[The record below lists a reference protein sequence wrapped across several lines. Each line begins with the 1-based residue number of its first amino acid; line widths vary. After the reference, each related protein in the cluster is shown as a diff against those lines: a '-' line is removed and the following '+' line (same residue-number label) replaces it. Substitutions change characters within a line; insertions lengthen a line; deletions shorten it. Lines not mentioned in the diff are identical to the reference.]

1 MVEIFFVKIL
11 VIELK
16 KIFFPALIIFL
27 FLAVDVFLF
36 NDLQID
42 EVKKFP
48 EFKTVT
54 LDGAEVTEKIFAEKI
69 TVLCIWI
76 TTQKNFDILSELNL
90 MQKNFPADVQV
101 IGLVGDKNF
110 ADAEKIAKKYSPQ
123 ILQLAV
129 NDDFFPVLEKIRQVP
144 TTIFIDKHG
153 FLVGQ
158 PVGGADAKFIFQELN
173 YILQKDS
180 PKFSALKKIQDAIL
194 FR

>member
-1 MVEIFFVKIL
+1 MID
-11 VIELK
+11 LK

-27 FLAVDVFLF
+27 FLSVDVFLF

-48 EFKTVT
+48 AFKTVT
-54 LDGAEVTEKIFAEKI
+54 LDGEAVTEKIFAEKI
-69 TVLCIWI
+69 TALCIWT
-76 TTQKNFDILSELNL
+76 TTQENFEMLSELNS
-90 MQKNFPADVQV
+90 MQKNLPAEVQV

-123 ILQLAV
+123 ITQLEV
-129 NDDFFPVLEKIRQVP
+129 NDDFYPVLEKVRQVP
-144 TTIFIDKHG
+144 TTIFIDKQG

-158 PVGGADAKFIFQELN
+158 PAGGADAKFIFQELN

-180 PKFSALKKIQDAIL
+180 PKYFALKKIQEIIL

>member
-1 MVEIFFVKIL
+1 MVIDL
-11 VIELK
+11 

-27 FLAVDVFLF
+27 FLSVDVFLF

-48 EFKTVT
+48 AFKTVT
-54 LDGAEVTEKIFAEKI
+54 LEGVEVTEKIFAEKI
-69 TVLCIWI
+69 TVLCIWT
-76 TTQKNFDILSELNL
+76 TTQENFEILSQLNE
-90 MQKNFPADVQV
+90 MQKNLPENVQV

-129 NDDFFPVLEKIRQVP
+129 NDDFFPVLEKLRQAP
-144 TTIFIDKHG
+144 TTIFIDANLN
-153 FLVGQ
+153 LVGQ
-158 PVGGADAKFIFQELN
+158 PAGADAKFISRELN
-173 YILQKDS
+173 YILQKKS
-180 PKFSALKKIQDAIL
+180 PKYSALKKIQEFIW